1 MGRSQ
6 LFVFVC
12 IELLAI
18 ALCLAL
24 LATWHWSPVVCLLGS
39 SLFAL
44 AAAWRWHDGRW
55 WMLIHALFLP
65 LVFLALQLE
74 ISPLWYPLAFTL
86 CWLLFGRV
94 AVSRAPLY
102 FSNRQVLEAL
112 EKRLPAD
119 GRFLD
124 IGAGSGTVLA
134 WLAQRRPDLQ
144 LYGIEHAWLPWLLGR
159 LRLPCSVNW
168 QRGDYQTLDLARFD
182 MTYAFLSPVPMA
194 DLWQKARRDMRP
206 GTLFLS
212 NTFTVPGMEPDE
224 IIELGDWKGGR
235 LLLWHM

>member
-1 MGRSQ
+1 MARSQ
-6 LFVFVC
+6 LFIFVC
-12 IELLAI
+12 IEALAI

-24 LATWHWSPVVCLLGS
+24 LATRQVSIWASLSAS

-65 LVFLALQLE
+65 LALLALQLD
-74 ISPLWYPLAFTL
+74 ISPLWYLLAFAL
-86 CWLLFGRV
+86 SWLVFGRV

-102 FSNRQVLEAL
+102 LSNRQVLEVL
-112 EKRLPAD
+112 EKHLPQD
-119 GRFLD
+119 GCFLD

-144 LYGIEHAWLPWLLGR
+144 LHGIEHAWLPWLLGR
-159 LRLPCSVNW
+159 LRLPRSVRW
-168 QRGDYQTLDLARFD
+168 LRGDYQALNLAHFD
-182 MTYAFLSPVPMA
+182 ITYAFLSPVPMA
-194 DLWQKARRDMRP
+194 DLWQKACVEMRP

-212 NTFTVPGMEPDE
+212 NTFTVPGVEPDE